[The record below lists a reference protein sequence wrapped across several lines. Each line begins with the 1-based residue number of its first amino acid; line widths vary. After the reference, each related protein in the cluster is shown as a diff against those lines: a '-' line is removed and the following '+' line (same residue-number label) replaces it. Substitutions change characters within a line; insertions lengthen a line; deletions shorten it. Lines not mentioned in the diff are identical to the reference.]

1 MLDKEALATLRRSL
15 ENARQQLDYVIGRL
29 TSEAE
34 PRHLRWRC
42 RRCESI
48 KRFTRP
54 MPKNV
59 APPCPKCLGG
69 DFEPAE

>member
-1 MLDKEALATLRRSL
+1 MLDKHALATLRRSL

-34 PRHLRWRC
+34 PLHLRWRC

-48 KRFTRP
+48 KRFAHP
-54 MPKNV
+54 APASV

>member
-1 MLDKEALATLRRSL
+1 MLDKDAVATLRRSL

-29 TSEAE
+29 KADEE

-42 RRCESI
+42 RRCETV

-54 MPKNV
+54 MPESV
-59 APPCPKCLGG
+59 APPCPKCMGA
-69 DFEPAE
+69 DFEPAT

>member
-1 MLDKEALATLRRSL
+1 MLDKDALATLRQSL

-29 TSEAE
+29 TSAAE

-42 RRCESI
+42 RRCEAI

-54 MPKNV
+54 MPESV
-59 APPCPKCLGG
+59 APPCPKCLGA